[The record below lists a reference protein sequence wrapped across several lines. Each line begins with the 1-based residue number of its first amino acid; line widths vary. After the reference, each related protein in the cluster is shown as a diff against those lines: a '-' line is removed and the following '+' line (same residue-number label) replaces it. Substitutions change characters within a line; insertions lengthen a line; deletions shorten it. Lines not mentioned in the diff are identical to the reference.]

1 MTIGN
6 DKEMAAK
13 IEKLGCRHVDCVADD
28 IVIDKANKVVTT
40 PANML
45 AQNLVE
51 LRDGI
56 VKLVGACQDL
66 VV

>member
-1 MTIGN
+1 MV
-6 DKEMAAK
+6 
-13 IEKLGCRHVDCVADD
+13 CRHVDCEVDN